1 MISPSKETEKNN
13 FLCLVD
19 LHKGEE
25 NKINLNSDDLGPWN
39 KGKVCLLG
47 IHALL
52 LYCESFLANQPS
64 PGVNISYFAP

>member
-39 KGKVCLLG
+39 KGKVCLLEVLP
-47 IHALL
+47 A
-52 LYCESFLANQPS
+52 
-64 PGVNISYFAP
+64 